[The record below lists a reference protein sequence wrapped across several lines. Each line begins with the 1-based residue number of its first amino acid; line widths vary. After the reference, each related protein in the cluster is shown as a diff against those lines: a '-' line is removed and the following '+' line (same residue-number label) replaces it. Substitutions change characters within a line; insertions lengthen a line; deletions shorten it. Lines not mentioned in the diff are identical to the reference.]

1 LKKEVAFKLE
11 KTALE
16 IADRFSRWDREHN
29 NNKEIFNV
37 AEIIPLSENTAAVIL
52 EKNTGKRAIAF
63 CYYLNTMGGVWR
75 YFIPTDSHLLG
86 LERLKNLVFEIEKHN
101 YQYNFKD
108 IELEA
113 NI

>member
-1 LKKEVAFKLE
+1 MRKNVALKLE
-11 KTALE
+11 ETALQ
-16 IADRFSRWDREHN
+16 IADNFSKWSREHN
-29 NNKEIFNV
+29 NSREVFSV
-37 AEIIPLSENTAAVIL
+37 AGIIPLSETTAAVIL
-52 EKNTGKRAIAF
+52 EKNTGKKAIAF

-86 LERLKNLVFEIEKHN
+86 LERLKDLVFEIEKHN

-113 NI
+113 I